1 MNTQLRALF
10 AAHNG
15 VANFRSLNALLTRR
29 EIRRMLRSRQLT
41 KVLPGIYAL
50 APPDTRLL
58 LSALDL
64 LCGKPV
70 VACMFTAA
78 VVFGFNIEDVADV
91 HVLNPDGHRL
101 RARPGLAVHRR
112 DGAPVIVFYGRPVT
126 EPAWTAVEVA
136 CSLPRPRAL
145 ATLDAALRS
154 TTCDRASLEAAAD
167 AQHGR
172 RGIAVVRDLIAL
184 ASPLAESPM
193 ESEGRLV
200 MIDGGITDFVEQ
212 YEVIDRDGRLW
223 RVDFAVLAAKSAI
236 EYDGFDYHKSPA
248 DLAHDR
254 EKDNALR
261 EAGWTVLHL
270 TADDV
275 RRHPEVM
282 LRRIRRHL
290 VGTAA

>member
-1 MNTQLRALF
+1 MNSQLRTLF

-15 VANFRSLNALLTRR
+15 VACFRQLNALLTRR
-29 EIRRMLRSRQLT
+29 EMRRMLGNRQLT

-50 APPDTRLL
+50 GSPDRRIL

-70 VACMFTAA
+70 VACLSTAA
-78 VVFGFNIEDVADV
+78 AVFGFDTEDVAEL
-91 HVLNPDGHRL
+91 HVLNPDGNRL
-101 RARPGLAVHRR
+101 RARPGLVVHRR
-112 DGAPVIVFYGRPVT
+112 HGAPVITFHGRPVT
-126 EPAWTAVEVA
+126 EPSWTAVEVA

-154 TTCDRASLEAAAD
+154 KTCDRAGLEAAAD
-167 AQHGR
+167 AQRGR
-172 RGIAVVRDLIAL
+172 RGIAVVRGLIPL
-184 ASPLAESPM
+184 ASPVAESPM
-193 ESEGRLV
+193 ESEARLV

-212 YEVIDRDGRLW
+212 HEVIGRDGRLW
-223 RVDFAVLAAKSAI
+223 RVDFALPECKLAI
-236 EYDGFDYHKSPA
+236 EYDGFDHHKSPA

-261 EAGWTVLHL
+261 EAGWTVLHI

-275 RRHPEVM
+275 RRQPEVM

-290 VGTAA
+290 VATAA